1 MKLFEKIVNFIKRLL
16 GRNLLNETKYLLDN
30 SENESENSIE
40 FIKENIENDIDLEK
54 NISDE
59 LIDDSKQIYF
69 DNEDFNAK
77 KDFFEMYEAYKTG
90 KINPENMLI
99 TDLIQIELMMQ
110 EEMTVLDREIA
121 IVETDLK
128 VQELAIAE
136 LEKEKRELK
145 SKK

>member
-1 MKLFEKIVNFIKRLL
+1 
-16 GRNLLNETKYLLDN
+16 
-30 SENESENSIE
+30 
-40 FIKENIENDIDLEK
+40 
-54 NISDE
+54 
-59 LIDDSKQIYF
+59 
-69 DNEDFNAK
+69 
-77 KDFFEMYEAYKTG
+77 MYEAYKTG